1 MVETAEGARR
11 RELDSV
17 GRFYKRRWQRWLIF
31 VVEGARRVYPVGQQR
46 AACKRLNIEHE
57 NFRGTKS
64 GGAVSKVAVGGFE
77 ALRQTLPVRRRTL
90 VSFGE
95 PIALRMEA
103 ELERAAD
110 SAASADDRFEG
121 SAQAQFLER
130 LRSGDALAFSRLV
143 EERYGD
149 IYALLYRL
157 TEDAEEARDLTQET
171 FLQAF
176 RNIAGFRGE
185 ADLRTWLYR
194 IAVNQARNRWR
205 WWKRRRRD
213 KTVSLDAPIGDE
225 NGAPLSA
232 GLANEDVADPEQQAL
247 ARERERALLSALS
260 TLSRPYRE
268 VIVLRDIE
276 GLSYE
281 EVAQALDMNIGTV
294 KSRLSRGRDEL
305 RRRLEGSL

>member
-1 MVETAEGARR
+1 
-11 RELDSV
+11 
-17 GRFYKRRWQRWLIF
+17 
-31 VVEGARRVYPVGQQR
+31 
-46 AACKRLNIEHE
+46 
-57 NFRGTKS
+57 
-64 GGAVSKVAVGGFE
+64 
-77 ALRQTLPVRRRTL
+77 

-110 SAASADDRFEG
+110 VAASAEVRTVP
-121 SAQAQFLER
+121 SAEEQFLER
-130 LRSGDALAFSRLV
+130 LRTGDAAAFNRLV
-143 EERYGD
+143 EERHGD

-157 TEDAEEARDLTQET
+157 TEDPEEARDLTQET

-176 RNIAGFRGE
+176 RHLASFRGE

-213 KTVSLDAPIGDE
+213 RTVSLDAPISEEIDS
-225 NGAPLSA
+225 PLSA
-232 GLANEDVADPEQQAL
+232 GLAADEGLDPERQAL
-247 ARERERALLSALS
+247 ARERELALHAALRS
-260 TLSRPYRE
+260 LSRPYRE

-281 EVAQALDMNIGTV
+281 EVAATLDLNVGTV
-294 KSRLSRGRDEL
+294 KSRLNRGRTEL

>member
-1 MVETAEGARR
+1 
-11 RELDSV
+11 
-17 GRFYKRRWQRWLIF
+17 
-31 VVEGARRVYPVGQQR
+31 
-46 AACKRLNIEHE
+46 
-57 NFRGTKS
+57 
-64 GGAVSKVAVGGFE
+64 
-77 ALRQTLPVRRRTL
+77 

-103 ELERAAD
+103 ELDGAAD
-110 SAASADDRFEG
+110 AAASGDDRFEG
-121 SAQAQFLER
+121 GAQAQFLER
-130 LRSGDALAFSRLV
+130 LRGGDVIAFNRLV
-143 EERYGD
+143 EERHGD

-157 TEDAEEARDLTQET
+157 TEDPEEARDLTQET

-213 KTVSLDAPIGDE
+213 RTVSLDAPVGE
-225 NGAPLSA
+225 EGGATLAA
-232 GLANEDVADPEQQAL
+232 GLRAEASGDPEAQAL
-247 ARERERALLSALS
+247 ARERERALLDALS

>member
-1 MVETAEGARR
+1 M
-11 RELDSV
+11 
-17 GRFYKRRWQRWLIF
+17 
-31 VVEGARRVYPVGQQR
+31 
-46 AACKRLNIEHE
+46 
-57 NFRGTKS
+57 
-64 GGAVSKVAVGGFE
+64 
-77 ALRQTLPVRRRTL
+77 
-90 VSFGE
+90 SFGE

-110 SAASADDRFEG
+110 AAASADDRFAG
-121 SAQAQFLER
+121 TAQDQFLER
-130 LRSGDALAFSRLV
+130 LRSGDAFAFNRLV
-143 EERYGD
+143 EERHGD
-149 IYALLYRL
+149 IYALLCRL
-157 TEDAEEARDLTQET
+157 TEDPEEARDLTQET

-213 KTVSLDAPIGDE
+213 KTVSLDAPVGDE

-232 GLANEDVADPEQQAL
+232 GLAHEGASDPEQQAL
-247 ARERERALLSALS
+247 SRERERALMSALS

>member
-1 MVETAEGARR
+1 M
-11 RELDSV
+11 
-17 GRFYKRRWQRWLIF
+17 
-31 VVEGARRVYPVGQQR
+31 
-46 AACKRLNIEHE
+46 
-57 NFRGTKS
+57 
-64 GGAVSKVAVGGFE
+64 
-77 ALRQTLPVRRRTL
+77 
-90 VSFGE
+90 SFGE
-95 PIALRMEA
+95 PIALRVRA

-110 SAASADDRFEG
+110 AAASVEDRFG
-121 SAQAQFLER
+121 ASAEAQFLER
-130 LRSGDALAFSRLV
+130 LRAGEAAAFNRLV
-143 EERYGD
+143 EERHAD

-176 RNIAGFRGE
+176 RHLAGFRGD

-213 KTVSLDAPIGDE
+213 RTVSLDAPAGESSD
-225 NGAPLSA
+225 APLSA
-232 GLANEDVADPEQQAL
+232 GLPCRDGEDPEARAM
-247 ARERERALLSALS
+247 ARERERALLSALR

-281 EVAQALDMNIGTV
+281 EVALALEINVGTV
-294 KSRLSRGRDEL
+294 KSRLSRGRNEL

>member
-1 MVETAEGARR
+1 
-11 RELDSV
+11 
-17 GRFYKRRWQRWLIF
+17 
-31 VVEGARRVYPVGQQR
+31 
-46 AACKRLNIEHE
+46 
-57 NFRGTKS
+57 
-64 GGAVSKVAVGGFE
+64 
-77 ALRQTLPVRRRTL
+77 

-110 SAASADDRFEG
+110 VAASGDVRFVP
-121 SAQAQFLER
+121 SAEEQFLER
-130 LRSGDALAFSRLV
+130 LRAGDGLAFNRLV
-143 EERYGD
+143 EERHGD

-157 TEDAEEARDLTQET
+157 TEDPEEARDLTQET

-176 RNIAGFRGE
+176 RHLASFRGD

-213 KTVSLDAPIGDE
+213 RTVSLDAPVSDSVD
-225 NGAPLSA
+225 APLSA
-232 GLANEDVADPEQQAL
+232 GLAGDERLDPERQAL
-247 ARERERALLSALS
+247 AREREQALHAALKS
-260 TLSRPYRE
+260 LSRPYRE

-281 EVAQALDMNIGTV
+281 EVAATLDLNVGTV
-294 KSRLSRGRDEL
+294 KSRLNRGRTEL

>member
-1 MVETAEGARR
+1 
-11 RELDSV
+11 
-17 GRFYKRRWQRWLIF
+17 
-31 VVEGARRVYPVGQQR
+31 
-46 AACKRLNIEHE
+46 
-57 NFRGTKS
+57 
-64 GGAVSKVAVGGFE
+64 
-77 ALRQTLPVRRRTL
+77 

-110 SAASADDRFEG
+110 AAASSEDRFAGEG
-121 SAQAQFLER
+121 QFLER
-130 LRSGDALAFSRLV
+130 LRGGDVLAFNRLV
-143 EERYGD
+143 EERHGD

-157 TEDAEEARDLTQET
+157 TEDPEEARDLTQET

-176 RNIAGFRGE
+176 RHLANFRGD

-213 KTVSLDAPIGDE
+213 RTVSLDAPVGDE

-232 GLANEDVADPEQQAL
+232 GLAAESAGDPEQQAL
-247 ARERERALLSALS
+247 ARERERALMAALA

>member
-1 MVETAEGARR
+1 M
-11 RELDSV
+11 
-17 GRFYKRRWQRWLIF
+17 
-31 VVEGARRVYPVGQQR
+31 
-46 AACKRLNIEHE
+46 
-57 NFRGTKS
+57 
-64 GGAVSKVAVGGFE
+64 
-77 ALRQTLPVRRRTL
+77 
-90 VSFGE
+90 SFGE

-110 SAASADDRFEG
+110 VAASAEARFVP
-121 SAQAQFLER
+121 SAEEQFLER
-130 LRSGDALAFSRLV
+130 LRAGDAVAFNRLV
-143 EERYGD
+143 EERHGD

-157 TEDAEEARDLTQET
+157 TEDPEEARDLTQET

-176 RNIAGFRGE
+176 RHLASFRGD

-213 KTVSLDAPIGDE
+213 RTVSLDAPAPDGFD
-225 NGAPLSA
+225 APLSA
-232 GLANEDVADPEQQAL
+232 RLAGDAGLDPERQAL
-247 ARERERALLSALS
+247 ARERELALHAALQS
-260 TLSRPYRE
+260 LSRPYRE

-281 EVAQALDMNIGTV
+281 EVASTLDMNVGTV
-294 KSRLSRGRDEL
+294 KSRLNRGRTEL

>member
-1 MVETAEGARR
+1 M
-11 RELDSV
+11 
-17 GRFYKRRWQRWLIF
+17 
-31 VVEGARRVYPVGQQR
+31 
-46 AACKRLNIEHE
+46 
-57 NFRGTKS
+57 
-64 GGAVSKVAVGGFE
+64 
-77 ALRQTLPVRRRTL
+77 
-90 VSFGE
+90 SFGE

-103 ELERAAD
+103 EMERAAD
-110 SAASADDRFEG
+110 AAASAEERFVP
-121 SAQAQFLER
+121 SAEEQFLER
-130 LRSGDALAFSRLV
+130 LRAGDALAFTRMV
-143 EERYGD
+143 EERHGD

-157 TEDAEEARDLTQET
+157 TEDPEEARDLTQET

-176 RNIAGFRGE
+176 RHLASFRGD

-213 KTVSLDAPIGDE
+213 RTVSLDAPVSDSLD
-225 NGAPLSA
+225 APLSA
-232 GLANEDVADPEQQAL
+232 GLAGDEGLDPERQAL
-247 ARERERALLSALS
+247 ARERELALHAALQ

-281 EVAQALDMNIGTV
+281 EVASTLDLNVGTV
-294 KSRLSRGRDEL
+294 KSRLSRGRNEL

>member
-1 MVETAEGARR
+1 
-11 RELDSV
+11 
-17 GRFYKRRWQRWLIF
+17 
-31 VVEGARRVYPVGQQR
+31 
-46 AACKRLNIEHE
+46 
-57 NFRGTKS
+57 
-64 GGAVSKVAVGGFE
+64 
-77 ALRQTLPVRRRTL
+77 
-90 VSFGE
+90 
-95 PIALRMEA
+95 MEA

-110 SAASADDRFEG
+110 AAASGDDRFEG
-121 SAQAQFLER
+121 GAQAQFIER
-130 LRSGDALAFSRLV
+130 LRSGDAVAFNRLV
-143 EERYGD
+143 EERHGD

-157 TEDAEEARDLTQET
+157 TEDPEEARDLTQET

-213 KTVSLDAPIGDE
+213 KTVSLDAPTSDE
-225 NGAPLSA
+225 NGTPLSA
-232 GLANEDVADPEQQAL
+232 GLVNEGASDPEQQAL

>member
-1 MVETAEGARR
+1 M
-11 RELDSV
+11 
-17 GRFYKRRWQRWLIF
+17 
-31 VVEGARRVYPVGQQR
+31 
-46 AACKRLNIEHE
+46 
-57 NFRGTKS
+57 
-64 GGAVSKVAVGGFE
+64 
-77 ALRQTLPVRRRTL
+77 
-90 VSFGE
+90 SFGE

-110 SAASADDRFEG
+110 AAASADDRFAG
-121 SAQAQFLER
+121 TAQDQFLER
-130 LRSGDALAFSRLV
+130 LRSGDALAFNRLV
-143 EERYGD
+143 EERHGD

-157 TEDAEEARDLTQET
+157 TEDPEEARDLTQET

-213 KTVSLDAPIGDE
+213 KTVSLDAPVGDE

-232 GLANEDVADPEQQAL
+232 GLANENSSDPEQQAL
-247 ARERERALLSALS
+247 ARERERALMSALS

>member
-1 MVETAEGARR
+1 M
-11 RELDSV
+11 
-17 GRFYKRRWQRWLIF
+17 
-31 VVEGARRVYPVGQQR
+31 
-46 AACKRLNIEHE
+46 
-57 NFRGTKS
+57 
-64 GGAVSKVAVGGFE
+64 
-77 ALRQTLPVRRRTL
+77 
-90 VSFGE
+90 SFGE

-103 ELERAAD
+103 ELDRAAD
-110 SAASADDRFEG
+110 AAASAEDRFEG
-121 SAQAQFLER
+121 SARAQFLER
-130 LRSGDALAFSRLV
+130 LRSGDALAFNRLV
-143 EERYGD
+143 EERHGD

-157 TEDAEEARDLTQET
+157 TEDPEEARDLTQET

-176 RNIAGFRGE
+176 RNIAGFRGD

-213 KTVSLDAPIGDE
+213 KTVSLDAPTSDE
-225 NGAPLSA
+225 NDTPLSA
-232 GLANEDVADPEQQAL
+232 GLVNEGASDPEQQAL

-276 GLSYE
+276 GMSYE